1 MKYLKMKI
9 TASLLAA
16 ACLTGMAMPVAE
28 AATTWQKILYGAA
41 AIALISNYYSI
52 LTITMVCSSF
62 PSASSRPVSTNRP
75 KRTTGYRKYTE
86 TW

>member
-41 AIALISNYYSI
+41 AIALISNYYSN
-52 LTITMVCSSF
+52 LDEQRKNAGREEAESS
-62 PSASSRPVSTNRP
+62 A
-75 KRTTGYRKYTE
+75 
-86 TW
+86 